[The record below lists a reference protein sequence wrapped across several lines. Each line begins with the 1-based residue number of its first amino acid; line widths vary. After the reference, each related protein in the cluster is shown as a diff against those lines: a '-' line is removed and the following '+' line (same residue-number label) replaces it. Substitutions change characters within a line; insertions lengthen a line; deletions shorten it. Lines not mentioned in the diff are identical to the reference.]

1 LSAQPAAQGWGEDK
15 LLPGLRVAYL
25 LAAVLLLL
33 ILPLGDTS
41 VCLALFVAVDLAT
54 AALLLSRLAAER
66 PRNVATIGDGT
77 TVPLFRRTVPALR
90 SRRPAA
96 IIEEQVAWRQ
106 AAARH
111 RHRVA
116 GRRSI

>member
-15 LLPGLRVAYL
+15 VVPGLRVAYL

-41 VCLALFVAVDLAT
+41 VGLALFVALDLAT
-54 AALLLSRLAAER
+54 AALLLNRLAAER
-66 PRNVATIGDGT
+66 QPKVVAIADGAAE
-77 TVPLFRRTVPALR
+77 PLFRRTVPALR

-96 IIEEQVAWRQ
+96 IIEAQVAWRQ

-111 RHRVA
+111 RQHVA

>member
-1 LSAQPAAQGWGEDK
+1 VV
-15 LLPGLRVAYL
+15 PGLRVAYL
-25 LAAVLLLL
+25 LGAVLLLL
-33 ILPLGDTS
+33 TLPLGDTS
-41 VCLALFVAVDLAT
+41 VCLALFVAVDLAA
-54 AALLLSRLAAER
+54 AALLMSRLDAER
-66 PRNVATIGDGT
+66 PAKVATIGDGT

-96 IIEEQVAWRQ
+96 IIEAQVAWRQ

-111 RHRVA
+111 RQRVA